1 MTKNEYNKI
10 FDDATDE
17 LRKIPDSEEDKKRF
31 IEHIDCY
38 REENG
43 NFKVEDLIAFAI
55 NEANFQAKDYLYIL
69 LQKLLNIEE

>member
-17 LRKIPDSEEDKKRF
+17 FEKLLESEEGEKRF
-31 IEHIDCY
+31 KEHFASYCD
-38 REENG
+38 ENG
-43 NFKVEDLIAFAI
+43 KFKVECMAEFAI
-55 NEANFQAKDYLYIL
+55 SEASFQAKDYLYIL